1 MEAHTETETEGLE
14 IQAQPVLHGTLTQN
28 KTVLTGSGGTSL
40 PENEV
45 TKEWARVPATG
56 TPLSCPASVLLL
68 LSKPG

>member
-1 MEAHTETETEGLE
+1 MEAHTETEAEGLGF
-14 IQAQPVLHGTLTQN
+14 QAQLGLYGTLTQN

>member
-1 MEAHTETETEGLE
+1 MEVHTETEAGGSRF
-14 IQAQPVLHGTLTQN
+14 QDQSGLHGTLTQH

-68 LSKPG
+68 LLNPG